1 MGSFIVCFDD
11 PDSCEEEIKIGR
23 TVTFAPIIKYLQK
36 MGLPKQLSII
46 EDKVKD
52 NRRITVLDELTLIFA
67 ILSVKDSEKEN
78 MIKRVCGI
86 LDEINY
92 IDKSR
97 RVVVDSL
104 ISFQIE
110 NRLEYAGGIHR

>member
-1 MGSFIVCFDD
+1 
-11 PDSCEEEIKIGR
+11 
-23 TVTFAPIIKYLQK
+23 

-78 MIKRVCGI
+78 MIKRV
-86 LDEINY
+86 
-92 IDKSR
+92 
-97 RVVVDSL
+97 
-104 ISFQIE
+104 
-110 NRLEYAGGIHR
+110 